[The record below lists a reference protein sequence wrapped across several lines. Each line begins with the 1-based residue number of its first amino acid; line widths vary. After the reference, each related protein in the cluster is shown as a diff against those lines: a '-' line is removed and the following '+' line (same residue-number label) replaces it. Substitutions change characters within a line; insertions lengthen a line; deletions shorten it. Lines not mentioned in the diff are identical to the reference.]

1 MPRWIRP
8 DATAEFL
15 LLGYRFIGR
24 ACDRAGGD
32 RADVVLLGRPTVVL
46 RGREAARLIYN
57 EHLFHRAGALPL
69 RAQRTLTGVGGVQGL
84 DGPTHRERK
93 ALFVDLLDE
102 AAAQAIAALFVAD
115 WRERLESRPG
125 RAVSV
130 LDSSSLSLC
139 AAVSAWCGMPV
150 AGGGLVA
157 RNRDLRAMIE
167 SAARVG
173 PGHWVGLAARER
185 AERGLVRL
193 VESLRDAPSLQPDS
207 PLARIALGR
216 DEHGWLLSPRVAAVE
231 VLNVLRPTVAI
242 ARFVAFAAHAMAVH
256 AQPDGWLASPQAR
269 LRFVHE
275 VRRFYPFFPAV
286 AAVASSPDV
295 RSRRGPGCWST
306 CTALIGTR
314 ANALTLSPSTPAG
327 SRPRRSPPGRFPL
340 PQPRACSWSSRPESA
355 RPCSD

>member
-1 MPRWIRP
+1 MRLMPRWIRP

-173 PGHWVGLAARER
+173 PG
-185 AERGLVRL
+185 
-193 VESLRDAPSLQPDS
+193 
-207 PLARIALGR
+207 
-216 DEHGWLLSPRVAAVE
+216 
-231 VLNVLRPTVAI
+231 
-242 ARFVAFAAHAMAVH
+242 
-256 AQPDGWLASPQAR
+256 
-269 LRFVHE
+269 
-275 VRRFYPFFPAV
+275 
-286 AAVASSPDV
+286 
-295 RSRRGPGCWST
+295 CWST
-306 CTALIGTR
+306 CTAPIGTR
-314 ANALTLSPSTPAG
+314 ANALTRSPSTPAG